1 MIAAVP
7 SAPGRTALPWR
18 AMSDTTAQTSA
29 RADQPAGTARIGVV
43 GGGQLAQMMHQAAIG
58 LGLECIY
65 LGADTTDPVAL
76 AGGELRVGGARPN
89 ATDMRALAAEV
100 DVITFEH
107 ELVDLDVLAEMESAG
122 VRFAP
127 SPATLAK
134 VIDKAEM
141 RRATAQ
147 AGIAAPHWEV
157 VRDPDALRAA
167 IGSRTAGGGGVVLK
181 ATTGGYDGRGVV
193 LVPPAGSAEAT
204 AEIAIAEGT
213 ALLEHGQALLVEDLV
228 PLDAEIAVV
237 VVRDRRGELRSYA
250 PVSTIQADGQC
261 REVRLPSGLDEHL
274 VNEARHLAER
284 AAETVGGV
292 GLLAVELFVSDGR
305 LLLNE
310 LAARP
315 HNSGHLTIEAAVTSQ
330 FENHL
335 RAVAGLP
342 LGETDTTVAAAT
354 MVNLIGD
361 DDGRDPRHR
370 LAAGLAADT
379 GAHVHLYAKQ
389 VLPERKVGHVTVCA
403 IMPTDASMPI
413 DADTDT
419 DTSARAWR
427 VAEALGASQRGRT
440 S

>member
-1 MIAAVP
+1 MSNINPPTRAA
-7 SAPGRTALPWR
+7 
-18 AMSDTTAQTSA
+18 
-29 RADQPAGTARIGVV
+29 ADQPTGTARIGVI
-43 GGGQLAQMMHQAAIG
+43 GGGQLAQMLHQAAIG

-65 LGADTTDPVAL
+65 LGTDSTDPVAL
-76 AGGELRVGGARPN
+76 AGGTVRIGGARPQE
-89 ATDMRALAAEV
+89 AAVRALAAEV

-107 ELVDLDVLAEMESAG
+107 ELVDLAVLFEMESAG

-127 SPATLAK
+127 SPATLAR

-141 RRATAQ
+141 RRATTA

-157 VRDPDALRAA
+157 VQDPDELRAA
-167 IGSRTAGGGGVVLK
+167 VGSRTDGGGGVVLK

-193 LVPPAGSAEAT
+193 LVPPAGTAEAT
-204 AEIAIAEGT
+204 AEIAIAEGA
-213 ALLEHGQALLVEDLV
+213 ALLEHASELLVEDLV

-237 VVRDRRGELRSYA
+237 VVRDHRGELRSYE
-250 PVSTIQADGQC
+250 PVATIQADGQC
-261 REVRLPSGLDEHL
+261 REVRLPSGLDDDL
-274 VNEARHLAER
+274 VNEARRIAER
-284 AAETVGGV
+284 AAEAVGVV

-315 HNSGHLTIEAAVTSQ
+315 HNSAHLTIEAAVTSQ

-342 LGETDTTVAAAT
+342 LGPTETTVAAAT

-361 DDGRDPRHR
+361 DTGRDPRHH
-370 LAAGLAADT
+370 LPAGLAADA
-379 GAHVHLYAKQ
+379 GAHLHLYAKQ
-389 VLPERKVGHVTVCA
+389 VRPERKVGHVTVCA
-403 IMPTDASMPI
+403 VAPTDPSMPF
-413 DADTDT
+413 DTDTDTDT